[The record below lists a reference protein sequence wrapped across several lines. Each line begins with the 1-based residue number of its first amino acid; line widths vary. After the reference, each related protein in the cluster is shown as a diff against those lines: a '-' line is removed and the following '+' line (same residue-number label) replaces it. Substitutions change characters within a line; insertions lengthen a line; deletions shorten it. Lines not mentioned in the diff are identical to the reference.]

1 MKIEELIAEKSEH
14 EEIAIEGASVP
25 VSALKKLLKEGYV
38 NLIPYRQNKTFHV
51 WGERCTACFT
61 EEALREMA

>member
-1 MKIEELIAEKSEH
+1 MKIAELISGKDDH
-14 EEIAIEGASVP
+14 EEITIEGVLIP
-25 VSALKKLLKEGYV
+25 VSVLKKLLKEGYV
-38 NLIPYRQNKTFHV
+38 NLNLYTQNKTFHV